1 MPSPSVSQPGLSSR
15 PRALVIGGSLGGLF
29 AGNLL
34 RRAGWDVAIF
44 ERSAHDLDSRG
55 GGIVLQPDVVEVF
68 RRTGIDLDAIDLG
81 VPSVHRTVFQPDG
94 SIRSKQYAPQT
105 QTSWSLIYTT
115 LRSAFGDAHYHQA
128 KALARVEQDAATGKV
143 TARFAD
149 GTHETGDLLIG
160 ADGGNSTVRQQFWP
174 QQVPSYAGYLAWR
187 GLVPED
193 EMPPLAREALHGDF
207 GFANN
212 TGSHILG
219 YLVPGEN
226 NDVRPGHRFYNWV
239 WYRVAD
245 PSQLAQ
251 IMTDR
256 DGRQR
261 GYSMPEGM
269 LTEHW
274 VEHVHQEARMLLPP
288 GFRAIVEATPQPFA
302 QAIRDLAADQM
313 VAGRVVMLGDAGAIP
328 RPHTAAS
335 TSKAASNALDLAD
348 ALLASPDD
356 IDAALKAWEPRQIA
370 LGKALRRQGM
380 EAGNYLL
387 FHRLS
392 ATRIG

>member
-1 MPSPSVSQPGLSSR
+1 MSSHPALPSDPPSR

-34 RRAGWDVAIF
+34 RRIGWDVDIY

-68 RRTGIDLDAIDLG
+68 RRTGVDLDSMALG

-105 QTSWSLIYTT
+105 QTSWSLIYST
-115 LRSAFGDAHYHQA
+115 LRAAFGDAHYHQA
-128 KALARVEQDAATGKV
+128 KALTRIEQDAAAGKV
-143 TARFAD
+143 TAYFAD
-149 GTHETGDLLIG
+149 GTQETGDLLVG
-160 ADGGNSTVRQQFWP
+160 ADGGNSVVRQQFWP
-174 QQVPSYAGYLAWR
+174 QQMPTYAGYLAWR
-187 GLVPED
+187 GLVPEND
-193 EMPPLAREALHGDF
+193 MPGLARDALHGDF

-226 NDVRPGHRFYNWV
+226 SDVRPGHRLYNWV

-245 PSQLAQ
+245 TDQLAR

-256 DGRQR
+256 EGRQR

-269 LTEHW
+269 LAPQW
-274 VEHVHQEARMLLPP
+274 IDHVHDDARALLPP
-288 GFRAIVEATPQPFA
+288 GFRAVVEATPQPFA
-302 QAIRDLAADQM
+302 QAIRDLASDQM
-313 VAGRVVMLGDAGAIP
+313 VAGRVVILGDAAAIP

-348 ALLASPDD
+348 VLSAMPDD

-370 LGKALRRQGM
+370 LGKALLRQGT

-387 FHRLS
+387 FHRP
-392 ATRIG
+392 

>member
-1 MPSPSVSQPGLSSR
+1 MAKQPVSPFTTQVR

-34 RRAGWDVAIF
+34 RHIGWDVDIF

-68 RRTGIDLDAIDLG
+68 RRTGINLDEMALG

-94 SIRSKQYAPQT
+94 SIRSKQYAPQM

-115 LRSAFGDAHYHQA
+115 LRSAFGDDHYHQD
-128 KALARVEQDAATGKV
+128 KALTHVDQDQDTGKV
-143 TARFAD
+143 TAHFAD
-149 GTHETGDLLIG
+149 GTCETGDLLIG
-160 ADGGNSTVRQQFWP
+160 ADGGNSAVRQQFWP
-174 QQVPSYAGYLAWR
+174 QQIPTYAGYLAWR
-187 GLVPED
+187 GLVHEND
-193 EMPPLAREALHGDF
+193 MPSIARDALHGDF

-219 YLVPGEN
+219 YLVPGDN
-226 NDVRPGHRFYNWV
+226 NDVRPGHRLYNWV
-239 WYRVAD
+239 WYRVENTE
-245 PSQLAQ
+245 QLAK

-256 DGRQR
+256 NGRQR

-269 LTEHW
+269 LADQW
-274 VEHVHQEARMLLPP
+274 VDYVYKDARELLPP

-302 QAIRDLAADQM
+302 QAIRDLASDQM
-313 VAGRVVMLGDAGAIP
+313 VNGRVVILGDAAAIP

-348 ALLASPDD
+348 ALSNSPDD
-356 IDAALKAWEPRQIA
+356 IDSALRQWEPRQIM
-370 LGKALRRQGM
+370 LGKALRRQGTDT
-380 EAGNYLL
+380 GNYLL
-387 FHRLS
+387 FHRPPE
-392 ATRIG
+392 TRIG